1 MRSSSFTITSTAS
14 RIVDKDNLNRTIYLH
29 VIGNGTVYLG
39 GSNVSSSNGLG
50 TEKHAVPFQMILPLG
65 EELWAATANG
75 VTETVRVLIP
85 DVD

>member
-1 MRSSSFTITSTAS
+1 MRSSAFTVTSTAS
-14 RIVDKDNLNRTIYLH
+14 RIIDKDNVHRTIYLH
-29 VIGNGTVYLG
+29 VVGNGTVYLG
-39 GSNVSSSNGLG
+39 ASNVTSSNGLA

-75 VTETVRVLIP
+75 VTENVRLLIP